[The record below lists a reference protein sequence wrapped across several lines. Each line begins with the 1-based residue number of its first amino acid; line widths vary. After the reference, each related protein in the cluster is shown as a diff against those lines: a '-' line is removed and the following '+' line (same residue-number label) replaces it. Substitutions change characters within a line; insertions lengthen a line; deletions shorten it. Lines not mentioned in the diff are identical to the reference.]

1 MYFVHINA
9 ELIGG
14 NMKIK
19 ELLEQVRDVE
29 LTEEQ
34 EKHIKEYLGFK
45 ESKKW
50 RPTLGERY
58 YYVDKFGDIDY
69 CNFDDAD
76 LDVYRVDVN
85 NCFKTEEDAL
95 FRLEQTKVYNELK
108 NFADENNEDE
118 IDWENGDQQKYSF
131 YFSHNTNS
139 LIIDDSYMLHEMG
152 KIYFLSRELVTQAIE
167 KVGEDRIKKY
177 LFGVE

>member
-1 MYFVHINA
+1 MT
-9 ELIGG
+9 
-14 NMKIK
+14 IK
-19 ELLEQVRDVE
+19 DFLLKYKNVE

-34 EKHIKEYLGFK
+34 EKYIREYLGIK

-95 FRLEQTKVYNELK
+95 FRLEQIKVYNELK
-108 NFADENNEDE
+108 NFADENNEE
-118 IDWENGDQQKYSF
+118 IDWGNGDQEKYSF

-152 KIYFLSRELVTQAIE
+152 KIYFSSRGLVKQAID
-167 KVGEDRIKKY
+167 KVGADRIKKY
-177 LFGVE
+177 LFGVDLC